1 VLVCDRFV
9 RLPQRGKS
17 MFNSLSNYLNFEK
30 LLAMYREILEV
41 WKRRVSWEFWW
52 LVVTKW
58 LLLVTGKRRGRFLS
72 YRLVCGRSHY
82 NGYYNR
88 C

>member
-1 VLVCDRFV
+1 
-9 RLPQRGKS
+9 
-17 MFNSLSNYLNFEK
+17 M
-30 LLAMYREILEV
+30 
-41 WKRRVSWEFWW
+41 
-52 LVVTKW
+52 TKW

-88 C
+88 CSEEALKWDLNVSVSC